1 MLHSL
6 EQLFSSLWNRL
17 QGQRRR
23 EPPTGATVALGFQV
37 ADGEVSRRRVGLTT
51 TRRTMH
57 IALLGKT
64 GTGKSSLLK
73 NLCLQD
79 IEAGRGFVYF
89 DLHGDA
95 TPFLLSAIAA
105 REWKEQSHLSDRLLV
120 ISPADR
126 EMSVGLNPLE
136 DAEPDFV
143 RIAEF
148 AEVLK
153 QRWGLDHFGARTDEL
168 LRNALYVLASNNL
181 TLLELAPLLTHPGFR
196 AQCLKTVP
204 NAEVRQYFEV
214 RYGTASEPMRAVMR
228 EPILNKTSAFTAD
241 PRFRHIV
248 GQPQSTF
255 SMREAMDEGHWVI
268 ANLEKG
274 KLGEQALTL
283 GSLLFTVIKNALFT
297 RTRKSL
303 FTVYCDE
310 IQNLI
315 AYSSDVETV
324 LSEARKF
331 GVSVVSAN
339 QFLDQYPAPMR
350 AALLSIG
357 THVFFQLSSADA
369 AAVAQ
374 MLDGGKPLAERL
386 KNLPQRHFILKSGAD
401 TLVEGVVPTV
411 EDARTNFRDLLNR
424 SRALRARP
432 RTEIEREIAKRHAA
446 FTQPTDEALHGWN

>member
-1 MLHSL
+1 MMHYFEELV
-6 EQLFSSLWNRL
+6 SSLWNRL
-17 QGQRRR
+17 QGRRQAR
-23 EPPTGATVALGFQV
+23 KEAGGSVTLGFQV
-37 ADGEVSRRRVGLTT
+37 ADGVETRRRVGLSP

-73 NLCLQD
+73 YLCLQD

-95 TPFLLSAIAA
+95 TPFLLRAIAA
-105 REWKEQSHLSDRLLV
+105 REWKEQSHLHDRLIV
-120 ISPADR
+120 IAPADR

-136 DAEPDFV
+136 DTEPDFV

-153 QRWGLDHFGARTDEL
+153 QRWSLDHFGARTDEL
-168 LRNALYVLASNNL
+168 LRNALYVLAANGL

-196 AQCLKTVP
+196 ATCLKKVP
-204 NAEVRQYFEV
+204 NAEVRQYFES
-214 RYGTASEPMRAVMR
+214 RYGQASEAMRAVMR

-248 GQPQSTF
+248 RQRQSTF
-255 SMREAMDEGHWVI
+255 SMREAMDEGYWVI

-350 AALLSIG
+350 AAILSIG
-357 THVFFQLSSADA
+357 THVFFQLSGADA
-369 AAVAQ
+369 AMIAQ
-374 MLDGGKPLAERL
+374 ALDGGKSLAERL

-401 TLVEGVVPTV
+401 HWVEGMVPTV
-411 EDARTNFRDLLNR
+411 EDAPTNFADLVNR
-424 SRALRARP
+424 SRALRERP
-432 RTEIEREIAKRHAA
+432 RTEIEGEIAERHAA
-446 FTQPTDEALHGWN
+446 LTRTTDEVLHDWN

>member
-1 MLHSL
+1 MIRFL
-6 EQLFSSLWNRL
+6 EQLVSTLWNRL
-17 QGQRRR
+17 HGRRR
-23 EPPTGATVALGFQV
+23 ARQENGGMVTLGAHV
-37 ADGEVSRRRVGLTT
+37 ADEQVTRRSVGLSP

-64 GTGKSSLLK
+64 GTGKSSLLRH
-73 NLCLQD
+73 LCQQD
-79 IEAGRGFVYF
+79 IEAGRGFVFF

-95 TPFLLSAIAA
+95 TPFLLRAIAA
-105 REWKEQSHLSDRLLV
+105 REWKQQTHLSDRLIV

-136 DAEPDFV
+136 DVEPDFV

-168 LRNALYVLASNNL
+168 LRNALYVLAANGL

-196 AQCLKTVP
+196 AKCLKAVP

-214 RYGTASEPMRAVMR
+214 RYGQVSEPMRAVMR

-248 GQPQSTF
+248 GQTQSTF
-255 SMREAMDEGHWVI
+255 SMREAMDEGHWII

-283 GSLLFTVIKNALFT
+283 GSLLFTMIKNALFT
-297 RTRKSL
+297 RERKSL

-350 AALLSIG
+350 AAILSVG

-369 AAVAQ
+369 TTVAQ
-374 MLDGGKPLAERL
+374 ALDGGKSLAERL

-401 TLVEGVVPTV
+401 HWVEGCVPTI
-411 EDARTNFRDLLNR
+411 EDSKTNYGDLLNR

-432 RTEIEREIAKRHAA
+432 RAEIEREIEKRHAA
-446 FTQPTDEALHGWN
+446 LTHTTDEVLHDWN

>member
-1 MLHSL
+1 MIRFF
-6 EQLFSSLWNRL
+6 EQFVSVLWNRL
-17 QGQRRR
+17 HGRRR
-23 EPPTGATVALGFQV
+23 ARQENGGMVTLGAHV
-37 ADGEVSRRRVGLTT
+37 ADEQVTRRSVGLSP

-64 GTGKSSLLK
+64 GTGKSSLLRH
-73 NLCLQD
+73 LCQQD
-79 IEAGRGFVYF
+79 IEAGRGFVFF

-95 TPFLLSAIAA
+95 TPFLLRAIAA
-105 REWKEQSHLSDRLLV
+105 REWKQQTHLSDRLIV

-136 DAEPDFV
+136 DVEPDFV

-168 LRNALYVLASNNL
+168 LRNALYVLAANGL

-196 AQCLKTVP
+196 AKCLKAVP

-214 RYGTASEPMRAVMR
+214 RYGQVSEPMRAVMR

-248 GQPQSTF
+248 GQTQSTF
-255 SMREAMDEGHWVI
+255 SMREAMDEGHWII

-297 RTRKSL
+297 RERKSL

-350 AALLSIG
+350 AAILSVG

-369 AAVAQ
+369 TTVAQ
-374 MLDGGKPLAERL
+374 MLDGGKSLAERL

-401 TLVEGVVPTV
+401 HWVEGCVPTV
-411 EDARTNFRDLLNR
+411 EDSKTNFADLLNR
-424 SRALRARP
+424 SRTLRARP
-432 RTEIEREIAKRHAA
+432 HGEIEREIEKRHAA
-446 FTQPTDEALHGWN
+446 LTHTTDEVLHDWN